1 MKTVAKKT
9 KKSYW
14 QYLFLLG
21 PFLILMGLAAGTVAG
36 TWGIIPLGLI
46 IAGAVLSVLGLLWQA
61 NKSKWWKRRST
72 QAGTNAIAAT
82 LAVLV
87 ILGLINFLATRYQTR
102 IDFTETGLYTLAPQS
117 RQIVQNL
124 SQPVKVW
131 VFDRNQN
138 PQDREL
144 LENYRRQG
152 SQFSFEY
159 VDPQARPGLAQ
170 KFGVRGFGD
179 VYIEAGNRRQFVQSV
194 GQGRLSEV
202 QLTTKIQQM

>member
-9 KKSYW
+9 KKTYW

-21 PFLILMGLAAGTVAG
+21 PFLILMGLTAGTVAG
-36 TWGIIPLGLI
+36 SWGIVPLGLI
-46 IAGAVLSVLGLLWQA
+46 AAGAVLSVLGLAWQA
-61 NKSKWWKRRST
+61 YKTKWWKRRST

-138 PQDREL
+138 PQDRAL

-152 SQFSFEY
+152 SQFSFE
-159 VDPQARPGLAQ
+159 
-170 KFGVRGFGD
+170 
-179 VYIEAGNRRQFVQSV
+179 
-194 GQGRLSEV
+194 
-202 QLTTKIQQM
+202 